1 MFLVVGG
8 DSEIGATAAQA
19 MKMQGWRTAATTRRR
34 DRVAPDRPFL
44 DLALPLDSWEP
55 PVGTVAAC
63 VCAGVARMAACA
75 SDPERT
81 AYINVEQTS
90 ALIDKLLA
98 HGVYVLFLSTNQVFD
113 GYEPHIRPDAPY
125 SPISEYGRQKVRT
138 EAALREHMAR
148 SASAAILRLA
158 KVISPNMPLVH
169 GWIGELS
176 AGRPVKA
183 FADMRL
189 APTAVDLVSTTIA
202 ALLRDR
208 LSGVFQLTGPRD
220 VSYAAV
226 AHFLAGRLGAPRSL
240 VNETTA
246 HSAGLPGG
254 ATPRHTTL
262 DSALLRDRYGFAPP
276 DVWEVVEMVMAAVDK
291 RVVSGSTM

>member
-1 MFLVVGG
+1 MFLIVGG

-19 MKMQGWRTAATTRRR
+19 VKTQGWQMVATTRRR

-44 DLALPLDSWEP
+44 DLAQPLDSWEP

-63 VCAGVARMAACA
+63 VCAAVPRMAACA
-75 SDPERT
+75 SDPEGT

-90 ALIDKLLA
+90 TLIDKLLT

-113 GYEPHIRPDAPY
+113 GHEPHVLPDAPY
-125 SPISEYGRQKVRT
+125 SPISEYGRQKART
-138 EAALREHMAR
+138 ETALREHMAR
-148 SASAAILRLA
+148 GASAAILRLA
-158 KVISPNMPLVH
+158 KVISSNMPLIH

-189 APTAVDLVSTTIA
+189 APTAVDLVSNTIG

-220 VSYAAV
+220 VSYAEV
-226 AHFLAGRLGAPRSL
+226 AHFLAGRLGAPRTL

-246 HSAGLPGG
+246 HSAGQPEG

-262 DSALLRDRYGFAPP
+262 DLGLLRDRYGLVPP
-276 DVWEVVEMVMAAVDK
+276 DVWDVVKTVVAASGK
-291 RVVSGSTM
+291 RVVSSSAM